1 MCWSRGLAIS
11 RWRSLPDCLS
21 VCLSVW
27 AVRDVSTPW
36 PTEEGVRRLLLI
48 VAAGRLLSRGWLG
61 AGWEGANSAN
71 SSGGLA
77 RGGCAAMGPA
87 QATAW
92 EEVQGGCLPMNITVH
107 QVVKSGPCECGCEL
121 LPWSRFISRGSR
133 VRVQVSLTSVI
144 SDSV

>member
-36 PTEEGVRRLLLI
+36 PTEEGARGLLLI

-61 AGWEGANSAN
+61 
-71 SSGGLA
+71 
-77 RGGCAAMGPA
+77 
-87 QATAW
+87 
-92 EEVQGGCLPMNITVH
+92 
-107 QVVKSGPCECGCEL
+107 GCEL
-121 LPWSRFISRGSR
+121 SELLLGAGSGR
-133 VRVQVSLTSVI
+133 LRCHGTSAGA
-144 SDSV
+144 SCEP